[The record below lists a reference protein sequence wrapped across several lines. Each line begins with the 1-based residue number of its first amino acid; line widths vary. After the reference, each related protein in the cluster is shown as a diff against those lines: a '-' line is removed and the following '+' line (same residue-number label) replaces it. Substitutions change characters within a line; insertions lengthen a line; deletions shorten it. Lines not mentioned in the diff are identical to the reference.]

1 MPNNVNMT
9 AHQKEVI
16 CKIIYA
22 VETGGQ
28 VYGNCR
34 YDDFT
39 EAYANTSNETAI
51 TIGAGQWY
59 ANEAK
64 RLLQYI
70 KNTDPA
76 TFKKLDTA
84 GIASDL
90 EKNWS
95 NYRLSKTSAKAK
107 CIQKIISSN
116 VGKKCQDNLV
126 AVQMDS
132 YMEEAYDLGVREIAG
147 MMICANFR
155 HQGGYGAMK
164 RVIGKTAK
172 PYTLETLYAAVC
184 TDNVPNQVGMYKQR
198 QKFVYENLKKYIVNY
213 KDNTSSSTTTTEET
227 WKATGTKVCNK
238 ETTNVY
244 KTAVKDTIIGQIKLN
259 NRVEVNGKVSGP
271 YTKVNVTNGIGIG
284 WVLTSDLQDK
294 EVIADKNTK
303 PSTSDVKA
311 DLSTINSVDLGKIKT
326 AQKKI
331 NTVYGYGINEDGD
344 WNKKCRIAYI
354 KVIQKSLNDQFD
366 EGLLVDGEIGP
377 KTTAAMKRHT
387 LVPGNKGAYVRALQ
401 IGLYAHRISLVGGI
415 DTEFGA
421 STGRGVI
428 AFKKQMNEKYSTH
441 FVETSNKA
449 TYNVMKYLVE
459 K

>member
-9 AHQKEVI
+9 DHQKEVI

-64 RLLQYI
+64 RLLQLI
-70 KNTDPA
+70 KDTDPA
-76 TFKKLDTA
+76 TFKKLDTE
-84 GIASDL
+84 GIGADL
-90 EKNWS
+90 AKNWS
-95 NYRLSKTSAKAK
+95 NYRLSKSSDKAK
-107 CIQKIISSN
+107 CIQKIINST
-116 VGKKCQDNLV
+116 VGRKCQDKLV
-126 AVQMDS
+126 ADQMDT
-132 YMEEAYDLGVREIAG
+132 YMEEAYTLGVRDVAG
-147 MMICANFR
+147 MMMCANFR

-184 TDNVPNQVGMYKQR
+184 TDNVPNQVGMYKSR

-213 KDNTSSSTTTTEET
+213 KDNSNIVVEEV

-244 KTAVKDTIIGQIKLN
+244 KTAVKDIIIGQIKLN
-259 NRVEVNGKVSGP
+259 NRVEVNGRVAGP

-294 EVIADKNTK
+294 EVVVDKNTK
-303 PSTSDVKA
+303 PSAEDVKV
-311 DLSTINSVDLGKIKT
+311 DLSAISAINLSKIKT
-326 AQKKI
+326 AQKTI
-331 NTVYGYGINEDGD
+331 NRVYDYGINEDGD

-354 KVIQKSLNDQFD
+354 KVIQKSLNDQYD
-366 EGLLVDGEIGP
+366 EGLAVDGEMGP
-377 KTTAAMKRHT
+377 KTKAAMKRHIII
-387 LVPGNKGAYVRALQ
+387 PGTKGEYVRALQ
-401 IGLYAHRISLVGGI
+401 IGLYAHMISLVGGI
-415 DTEFGA
+415 DKSFGA

-428 AFKKQMNEKYSTH
+428 AFKKQMNEKYDTS

>member
-9 AHQKEVI
+9 DHQKEVI

-64 RLLQYI
+64 KLLQLI
-70 KNTDPA
+70 KDTDPT

-84 GIASDL
+84 GIAADL
-90 EKNWS
+90 SKNWS
-95 NYRLSKTSAKAK
+95 NYQLKKTSAKAK
-107 CIQKIISSN
+107 CIQTIINSE
-116 VGKKCQDNLV
+116 VGRKCQDKLV
-126 AVQMDS
+126 ADQMDT
-132 YMEEAYDLGVREIAG
+132 YMEEAYNLGVREVAG
-147 MMICANFR
+147 MMMCANFR

-164 RVIGKTAK
+164 RVVGKTTK

-213 KDNTSSSTTTTEET
+213 KDSSSIITEET

-238 ETTNVY
+238 ETANVY
-244 KTAVKDTIIGQIKLN
+244 KAANNDTIIGQIKLN
-259 NRVEVNGKVSGP
+259 NRVEVNGKTSGS
-271 YTKVNVTNGIGIG
+271 YTKVNATNGIGIG
-284 WVLTSDLQDK
+284 WMLTSELQDK
-294 EVIADKNTK
+294 EVVVDKNTK
-303 PSTSDVKA
+303 PSTDDVKA
-311 DLSTINSVDLGKIKT
+311 DLSTISAVNLSKIKT
-326 AQKKI
+326 AQKTI
-331 NTVYGYGINEDGD
+331 NNIYGYGINEDGD
-344 WNKKCRIAYI
+344 WNKKCRITYI
-354 KVIQKSLNDQFD
+354 KVIQKSLNTQYD
-366 EGLLVDGEIGP
+366 EGLVVDGEIGP
-377 KTTAAMKRHT
+377 KTTAAMKRHIII
-387 LVPGNKGAYVRALQ
+387 PGTKGEYVRALQ
-401 IGLYAHRISLVGGI
+401 IGLYAHMISLVGGI
-415 DTEFGA
+415 DKDFGA

-428 AFKKQMNEKYSTH
+428 AFKKQMNEKYNTS

-449 TYNVMKYLVE
+449 TYNVMKYLIE

>member
-1 MPNNVNMT
+1 MMPNNVNMT
-9 AHQKEVI
+9 YHQKEVI

-64 RLLQYI
+64 RLLQLI
-70 KNTDPA
+70 KDTDSA
-76 TFKKLDTA
+76 TFKKLDTE
-84 GIASDL
+84 GIAADL
-90 EKNWS
+90 SKNWS
-95 NYRLSKTSAKAK
+95 NYRLSKSSDKAK
-107 CIQKIISSN
+107 CIQKIINST
-116 VGKKCQDNLV
+116 VGRKCQDKLV
-126 AVQMDS
+126 ADQMDT
-132 YMEEAYDLGVREIAG
+132 YMEEAYTLGVRDIAG
-147 MMICANFR
+147 MMMCANFR

-184 TDNVPNQVGMYKQR
+184 TDNMPNQVGMYKDR

-213 KDNTSSSTTTTEET
+213 KEKTNTVVEET

-238 ETTNVY
+238 DTTNVY
-244 KTAVKDTIIGQIKLN
+244 KSANNDTIIGQIKLN
-259 NRVEVNGKVSGP
+259 NRVEVNGKISGS

-284 WVLTSDLQDK
+284 WILTTDLQDK
-294 EVIADKNTK
+294 EVTPIKNNK
-303 PSTSDVKA
+303 PSSSDVKA
-311 DLSTINSVDLGKIKT
+311 DLSGISAINLAKIKT
-326 AQKKI
+326 AQKTI
-331 NTVYGYGINEDGD
+331 NKFYGYGVNEDGD

-354 KVIQKSLNDQFD
+354 KVIQQSLNDQFD
-366 EGLLVDGEIGP
+366 EGLIVDGELGS
-377 KTTAAMKRHT
+377 KTKAAMKRHI
-387 LVPGNKGAYVRALQ
+387 LIPGNKGSYVRALQ
-401 IGLYAHRISLVGGI
+401 IGLYAHMISLIGGI
-415 DTEFGA
+415 DKSFGS

-428 AFKKQMNEKYSTH
+428 AFKKQMNEKYKTS
-441 FVETSNKA
+441 FVTTSNKA
-449 TYNVMKYLVE
+449 TYNVMKYLIE